1 VFATVSVILPA
12 AIIVGAGYYAG
23 RRILDAA
30 GVKALSE
37 LVFNLFLPCLL
48 FRSMATSQFGG
59 SDLTL
64 LAAYFGTS
72 LTWLAVVALYCRQRS
87 RRRAADAGNEGEQRL
102 PTTESAVVLGLGAV
116 FSNTVQ
122 LGIPIQKLA
131 YGEAGLKLQLSI
143 IALHSLVLLT
153 AATIW
158 VEVSRARSSGAQQES
173 SLANSLFL
181 VIKASVIHPV
191 ILPIIVGLTWSFA
204 GWPLPAWADQP
215 LGFLASAAGPMM
227 LVLMGAQLSNMK
239 LSEHWQGALALT
251 VCKNLLHPLLIFAVT
266 WGLGLS
272 PLAIAVAV
280 TCAALPIGAN
290 VFLFAQRY
298 NTNES
303 LVTAATALSSLVAL
317 VSLTVV
323 LAVVPRP

>member
-1 VFATVSVILPA
+1 MLAIVSVILPA

-23 RRILDAA
+23 RKILDGA

-48 FRSMATSQFGG
+48 FRSMATSSFAG
-59 SDLTL
+59 SNVTL
-64 LAAYFGTS
+64 LAAYFGSS
-72 LTWLAVVALYCRQRS
+72 LMWFVMVALYYRHRHGQTI
-87 RRRAADAGNEGEQRL
+87 DG
-102 PTTESAVVLGLGAV
+102 AVVLGLGAV
-116 FSNTVQ
+116 FSNSVQ

-131 YGEAGLKLQLSI
+131 FGDDGLKLHLSI
-143 IALHSLVLLT
+143 IALHSLILLT

-158 VEVSRARSSGAQQES
+158 VEVSRARANGAAQKTG
-173 SLANSLFL
+173 LAKSLFQ

-191 ILPIIVGLTWSFA
+191 ILPILIGLAWSYA

-239 LSEHWQGALALT
+239 LSEHWSGALALT
-251 VCKNLLHPLLIFAVT
+251 VAKNLLHPLLIFTVT

-280 TCAALPIGAN
+280 TCAALPMGAN

-298 NTNES
+298 NANES

-317 VSLTVV
+317 VSLTVA
-323 LAVVPRP
+323 LALLPRP

>member
-1 VFATVSVILPA
+1 MLATISVILPA
-12 AIIVGAGYYAG
+12 SLVVGAGYYAG

-48 FRSMATSQFGG
+48 FRSMASSQFGG
-59 SDLTL
+59 ADLTL
-64 LAAYFGTS
+64 LAAYFGAS
-72 LTWLAVVALYCRQRS
+72 LLWFAAVALYYWHRYRQ
-87 RRRAADAGNEGEQRL
+87 AMGGAI
-102 PTTESAVVLGLGAV
+102 VMGLGAV

-131 YGEAGLKLQLSI
+131 FGEAGLKLHLSI

-158 VEVSRARSSGAQQES
+158 FEISRARNDGTRPRAG
-173 SLANSLFL
+173 LGRSLFQ

-191 ILPIIVGLTWSFA
+191 ILPIIIGLMWSFA
-204 GWPLPAWADQP
+204 GWPLPGWADQP

-227 LVLMGAQLSNMK
+227 LVLMGAQLSNMH
-239 LSEHWQGALALT
+239 LSEHWRGAVALT
-251 VCKNLLHPLLIFAVT
+251 VAKNLLHPLLIFAVT
-266 WGLGLS
+266 WALELS

-280 TCAALPIGAN
+280 TCAALPMGAN

-298 NTNES
+298 NSNES
-303 LVTAATALSSLVAL
+303 LITAATALSSLVAL
-317 VSLTVV
+317 ASLTVV
-323 LAVVPRP
+323 LALVPKP

>member
-1 VFATVSVILPA
+1 MFATVSVILPA
-12 AIIVGAGYYAG
+12 AIIVSAGYYAG

-30 GVKALSE
+30 GIKALSE

-48 FRSMATSQFGG
+48 FRSMATSSFAG

-64 LAAYFGTS
+64 LAAYFSAT
-72 LTWLAVVALYCRQRS
+72 LAWFGIVLLYCRHRHGQNV
-87 RRRAADAGNEGEQRL
+87 DG
-102 PTTESAVVLGLGAV
+102 AVVLGLGAV

-131 YGEAGLKLQLSI
+131 FGDDGLKLHLSI
-143 IALHSLVLLT
+143 IALHSLILLT

-158 VEVSRARSSGAQQES
+158 VEVSRARANGAAEDAG
-173 SLANSLFL
+173 LTKSLFY
-181 VIKASVIHPV
+181 VVKASVIHPV
-191 ILPIIVGLTWSFA
+191 ILPIIIGLAWSFA
-204 GWPLPAWADQP
+204 GWPLPLWADQP

-239 LSEHWQGALALT
+239 LSEHWSGALAMT
-251 VCKNLLHPLLIFAVT
+251 VAKNMLHPLLVFAVT

-280 TCAALPIGAN
+280 TCAALPMGAN

-298 NTNES
+298 NANES
-303 LVTAATALSSLVAL
+303 LVTAATALSSLIAL

-323 LAVVPRP
+323 LAMVPRP

>member
-1 VFATVSVILPA
+1 MLATISVILPA
-12 AIIVGAGYYAG
+12 ALVVGAGYYAG

-48 FRSMATSQFGG
+48 FRSMASSQFGG
-59 SDLTL
+59 ADLTL
-64 LAAYFGTS
+64 LAAYFGAS
-72 LTWLAVVALYCRQRS
+72 LLWFAAVALYYWHRYRQ
-87 RRRAADAGNEGEQRL
+87 AMGGAI
-102 PTTESAVVLGLGAV
+102 VMGLGAV

-131 YGEAGLKLQLSI
+131 FGEAGLKLHLSI

-158 VEVSRARSSGAQQES
+158 SEISRARNDGTRPRAG
-173 SLANSLFL
+173 LGRSLFQ

-191 ILPIIVGLTWSFA
+191 ILPIIIGLMWSFA
-204 GWPLPAWADQP
+204 GWPLPGWADQP

-227 LVLMGAQLSNMK
+227 LVLMGAQLSNMH
-239 LSEHWQGALALT
+239 LSEHWRGAVALT
-251 VCKNLLHPLLIFAVT
+251 VAKNLLHPLLIFAVT
-266 WGLGLS
+266 WALGLS

-280 TCAALPIGAN
+280 TCAALPMGAN

-298 NTNES
+298 NSNES
-303 LVTAATALSSLVAL
+303 LITAATALSSLVAL
-317 VSLTVV
+317 ASLTVV
-323 LAVVPRP
+323 LALVPKP

>member
-1 VFATVSVILPA
+1 MFATVSVILPA

-23 RRILDAA
+23 RKILDSA

-48 FRSMATSQFGG
+48 FRSMATSSFAG

-64 LAAYFGTS
+64 LAAYFGAS
-72 LTWLAVVALYCRQRS
+72 LVWFALVALYYG
-87 RRRAADAGNEGEQRL
+87 RRHNQSIDG
-102 PTTESAVVLGLGAV
+102 AVVLGLGAV

-131 YGEAGLKLQLSI
+131 FGEAGLKLQLSI

-153 AATIW
+153 TATIW
-158 VEVSRARSSGAQQES
+158 VEIARARANASATGSQRNAG
-173 SLANSLFL
+173 LAKSLFH
-181 VIKASVIHPV
+181 VVKASVIHPV
-191 ILPIIVGLTWSFA
+191 ILPIIIGLAWSFA

-239 LSEHWQGALALT
+239 LSEHWRDAMTLALM
-251 VCKNLLHPLLIFAVT
+251 KNLLHPLLIFAVT
-266 WGLGLS
+266 WSLGLS

-280 TCAALPIGAN
+280 TCAALPMGAN

-298 NTNES
+298 NANES

-317 VSLTVV
+317 VSLTVA
-323 LAVVPRP
+323 LALVPRP

>member
-1 VFATVSVILPA
+1 MFATVSVILPA

-23 RRILDAA
+23 RKILDTA

-48 FRSMATSQFGG
+48 FRSMATSSFAG

-64 LAAYFGTS
+64 LAAYFGAS
-72 LTWLAVVALYCRQRS
+72 LAWFGVVALYYRHRHGQTI
-87 RRRAADAGNEGEQRL
+87 DG
-102 PTTESAVVLGLGAV
+102 AVVLGLGAV

-131 YGEAGLKLQLSI
+131 FGDAGLKLHLSI

-153 AATIW
+153 IATLW
-158 VEVSRARSSGAQQES
+158 VEVSRARASGARQEAG
-173 SLANSLFL
+173 LGKSLFH

-191 ILPIIVGLTWSFA
+191 ILPIIIGLAWSFA

-239 LSEHWQGALALT
+239 LSEHWRGAMTLA
-251 VCKNLLHPLLIFAVT
+251 VMKNLMHPLLIFAVT

-280 TCAALPIGAN
+280 TCAALPMGAN

-298 NTNES
+298 NANES
-303 LVTAATALSSLVAL
+303 LVTAATALSSLIAL
-317 VSLTVV
+317 FSLTVA
-323 LAVVPRP
+323 LALEPMP

>member
-1 VFATVSVILPA
+1 MFATVSVILPA

-30 GVKALSE
+30 GIKALSE

-48 FRSMATSQFGG
+48 FRSMATSSFAG

-64 LAAYFGTS
+64 LAAYFGAS
-72 LTWLAVVALYCRQRS
+72 LAWFALVALYYRHRHGQTI
-87 RRRAADAGNEGEQRL
+87 DG
-102 PTTESAVVLGLGAV
+102 AVVLGLGAV

-131 YGEAGLKLQLSI
+131 FGDDGLKLHLSI
-143 IALHSLVLLT
+143 IALHSLILLT

-158 VEVSRARSSGAQQES
+158 VEVARARADGAAKNAG
-173 SLANSLFL
+173 LAKSLFH

-191 ILPIIVGLTWSFA
+191 ILPIIIGLAWSFA

-239 LSEHWQGALALT
+239 LSEHWSGALALT
-251 VCKNLLHPLLIFAVT
+251 IAKNVLHPLLIFAVT

-272 PLAIAVAV
+272 SLAIAVAV
-280 TCAALPIGAN
+280 TCAALPMGAN

-298 NTNES
+298 NANES

-317 VSLTVV
+317 VSLTVA
-323 LAVVPRP
+323 LALVSRP

>member
-1 VFATVSVILPA
+1 MFATVSVILPA

-30 GVKALSE
+30 GIKALSE

-48 FRSMATSQFGG
+48 FRSMATSSFAG

-64 LAAYFGTS
+64 LAAYFGAS
-72 LTWLAVVALYCRQRS
+72 LAWFTLVALYYRHRHGQTI
-87 RRRAADAGNEGEQRL
+87 DG
-102 PTTESAVVLGLGAV
+102 AVVLGLGAV

-131 YGEAGLKLQLSI
+131 FGDDGLKLHLSI
-143 IALHSLVLLT
+143 IALHSLILLT
-153 AATIW
+153 AATLW
-158 VEVSRARSSGAQQES
+158 VEISRARVSGVGQNAALS
-173 SLANSLFL
+173 KSLLP

-191 ILPIIVGLTWSFA
+191 ILPIIVGLMWSFA
-204 GWPLPAWADQP
+204 GFPLPAWADQP

-239 LSEHWQGALALT
+239 LSEHWSGALALT
-251 VCKNLLHPLLIFAVT
+251 VAKNLLHPLLIFAVT

-280 TCAALPIGAN
+280 TCAALPMGAN

-298 NTNES
+298 NANES

-317 VSLTVV
+317 FTLT
-323 LAVVPRP
+323 LALALVPKP

>member
-12 AIIVGAGYYAG
+12 AIIVGAGYVAG

-48 FRSMATSQFGG
+48 FRSMATSSFAG

-64 LAAYFGTS
+64 LGAYFGAS
-72 LTWLAVVALYCRQRS
+72 VGWFALVALYYRHRHGQTM
-87 RRRAADAGNEGEQRL
+87 DG
-102 PTTESAVVLGLGAV
+102 AVVIGLGAV

-131 YGEAGLKLQLSI
+131 FGDDGLKLHLSI
-143 IALHSLVLLT
+143 VALHSLVLLT
-153 AATIW
+153 AATVW
-158 VEVSRARSSGAQQES
+158 VEVSRARADGTAKNTGLAQ
-173 SLANSLFL
+173 SLFH
-181 VIKASVIHPV
+181 VIRASIIHPV
-191 ILPIIVGLTWSFA
+191 ILPIIIGLAWSFA
-204 GWPLPAWADQP
+204 RWPLPVWVDQP

-239 LSEHWQGALALT
+239 LSEHWSGALALT
-251 VCKNLLHPLLIFAVT
+251 IAKNLLHPLLIFAVT

-280 TCAALPIGAN
+280 TCAALPMGAN

-298 NTNES
+298 DRNES
-303 LVTAATALSSLVAL
+303 LITAATALSSLVAL
-317 VSLTVV
+317 VSLTVA
-323 LAVVPRP
+323 LALVPRP

>member
-1 VFATVSVILPA
+1 MFATVAVILPA

-23 RRILDAA
+23 RRILDAS
-30 GVKALSE
+30 GIKALSE
-37 LVFNLFLPCLL
+37 VVFNLFLPCLL
-48 FRSMATSQFGG
+48 FRSMATSSFAG

-64 LAAYFGTS
+64 LAAYFGAS
-72 LTWLAVVALYCRQRS
+72 LGWFALVALYYRHRHGQTL
-87 RRRAADAGNEGEQRL
+87 DG
-102 PTTESAVVLGLGAV
+102 AVVLGLGAV

-131 YGEAGLKLQLSI
+131 FGDDGLKLHLSI
-143 IALHSLVLLT
+143 IALHSLILLT

-158 VEVSRARSSGAQQES
+158 VEVARARAQGAKQKAG
-173 SLANSLFL
+173 LATSLFH

-191 ILPIIVGLTWSFA
+191 ILPIIIGLGWSFA
-204 GWPLPAWADQP
+204 RWPLPAWADQP

-227 LVLMGAQLSNMK
+227 LVLMGAQLSTMK
-239 LSEHWQGALALT
+239 LSEHWSGALALT
-251 VCKNLLHPLLIFAVT
+251 VAKNLLHPLLIFAVT

-280 TCAALPIGAN
+280 TCAALPMGAN

-298 NTNES
+298 NANES

-317 VSLTVV
+317 VSLTGA
-323 LAVVPRP
+323 LALLPKP

>member
-1 VFATVSVILPA
+1 MLATISVILPA
-12 AIIVGAGYYAG
+12 ALVVGAGYYAG

-48 FRSMATSQFGG
+48 FRSMASSQFGG
-59 SDLTL
+59 TDLTL
-64 LAAYFGTS
+64 LAAYFGAS
-72 LTWLAVVALYCRQRS
+72 LLWFTAVALYHRHRHGH
-87 RRRAADAGNEGEQRL
+87 AMGGAI
-102 PTTESAVVLGLGAV
+102 VIGLGAV

-131 YGEAGLKLQLSI
+131 FGDAGLKLHLSI

-158 VEVSRARSSGAQQES
+158 FEISRVRNDGTRQRAGLGR
-173 SLANSLFL
+173 SLFH
-181 VIKASVIHPV
+181 VVKASVIHPV
-191 ILPIIVGLTWSFA
+191 ILPIIIGLMWSFA
-204 GWPLPAWADQP
+204 GWPLPGWADQP

-227 LVLMGAQLSNMK
+227 LVLMGAQLSNMQ
-239 LSEHWQGALALT
+239 LSEHWRGAVALT
-251 VCKNLLHPLLIFAVT
+251 VAKNLLHPLLIFAVT

-272 PLAIAVAV
+272 PLAIAIAV
-280 TCAALPIGAN
+280 TCAALPMGAN

-298 NTNES
+298 NSNES
-303 LVTAATALSSLVAL
+303 LITAATALSSLVAL
-317 VSLTVV
+317 ASLTVV
-323 LAVVPRP
+323 LALVPKP

>member
-12 AIIVGAGYYAG
+12 AIIVVAGFYAG

-30 GVKALSE
+30 GIKALSE

-48 FRSMATSQFGG
+48 FRSMATSSFAG

-64 LAAYFGTS
+64 LAAYFGVS
-72 LTWLAVVALYCRQRS
+72 LAWFALVALYYRHRHGQTV
-87 RRRAADAGNEGEQRL
+87 DG
-102 PTTESAVVLGLGAV
+102 AVVLGLGAV
-116 FSNTVQ
+116 FSNSVQ

-131 YGEAGLKLQLSI
+131 FGDDGLKLHLSI
-143 IALHSLVLLT
+143 IALHSLILLT

-158 VEVSRARSSGAQQES
+158 VEVSRARVHGSKQKSG
-173 SLANSLFL
+173 LAKSLFH
-181 VIKASVIHPV
+181 VVKASVIHPV
-191 ILPIIVGLTWSFA
+191 ILPIIIGLAWSFA
-204 GWPLPAWADQP
+204 GWPLPSWADQP

-239 LSEHWQGALALT
+239 LSEHWSGALALT
-251 VCKNLLHPLLIFAVT
+251 VAKNLLHPLLIFAVT

-280 TCAALPIGAN
+280 TCAALPMGAN

-298 NTNES
+298 NANES

-317 VSLTVV
+317 VSLTVT
-323 LAVVPRP
+323 LALVPKP

>member
-1 VFATVSVILPA
+1 MILPA
-12 AIIVGAGYYAG
+12 ALVVGAGYYAG

-48 FRSMATSQFGG
+48 FRSMASAQFGG
-59 SDLTL
+59 ADLAL
-64 LAAYFGTS
+64 LGAYFGAT
-72 LTWLAVVALYCRQRS
+72 LLWFTAVALYYRHRHGQPMGG
-87 RRRAADAGNEGEQRL
+87 AI
-102 PTTESAVVLGLGAV
+102 VIGLGAV

-131 YGEAGLKLQLSI
+131 FGDAGLKLHLSI

-153 AATIW
+153 TATIW
-158 VEVSRARSSGAQQES
+158 FEISRARADGSQERTG
-173 SLANSLFL
+173 LGKSLFH

-191 ILPIIVGLTWSFA
+191 ILPIIIGLMWSFSS
-204 GWPLPAWADQP
+204 WPLPVWADQP

-227 LVLMGAQLSNMK
+227 LVLMGAQLSNMQ
-239 LSEHWQGALALT
+239 LSEHWRGALALT
-251 VCKNLLHPLLIFAVT
+251 VAKNLLHPLLIFAVT

-280 TCAALPIGAN
+280 TCAALPMGAN

-298 NTNES
+298 NNNES
-303 LVTAATALSSLVAL
+303 LITAATALSSLVAL
-317 VSLTVV
+317 ASLTVA
-323 LAVVPRP
+323 LALVSKP

>member
-1 VFATVSVILPA
+1 MFATVSVVLPA
-12 AIIVGAGYYAG
+12 AIIVGAGFYAG
-23 RRILDAA
+23 RHILDSA
-30 GVKALSE
+30 GIKALSE

-48 FRSMATSQFGG
+48 FRSMATSSFAG

-64 LAAYFGTS
+64 LAAYFGAS
-72 LTWLAVVALYCRQRS
+72 LGWFALVALYYRHHHRQS
-87 RRRAADAGNEGEQRL
+87 VDG
-102 PTTESAVVLGLGAV
+102 AVVLGLGAV
-116 FSNTVQ
+116 FSNSVQ

-131 YGEAGLKLQLSI
+131 FGDDGLKLHLSI

-158 VEVSRARSSGAQQES
+158 VEISRARTNGAGPQSG
-173 SLANSLFL
+173 LAKSLFH

-191 ILPIIVGLTWSFA
+191 ILPIVVGLAWSFA
-204 GWPLPAWADQP
+204 GFPLPAWADQP

-239 LSEHWQGALALT
+239 LSEHWSGALALT
-251 VCKNLLHPLLIFAVT
+251 AAKNLVHPLLIFTLT
-266 WGLGLS
+266 WSLGLS

-280 TCAALPIGAN
+280 TCAALPMGAN

-298 NTNES
+298 NANES

-317 VSLTVV
+317 VSLTAA
-323 LAVVPRP
+323 LALLPKP

>member
-1 VFATVSVILPA
+1 MFATISVILPA

-23 RRILDAA
+23 RHILDAA

-64 LAAYFGTS
+64 LAAYFGAS
-72 LTWLAVVALYCRQRS
+72 LVWFALVALYYGHRYGQ
-87 RRRAADAGNEGEQRL
+87 ATD
-102 PTTESAVVLGLGAV
+102 SAVVLGLGAV

-131 YGEAGLKLQLSI
+131 FGEAGLKLQLSI
-143 IALHSLVLLT
+143 NALHSLVLLT
-153 AATIW
+153 TATIW
-158 VEVSRARSSGAQQES
+158 VEVSRARADGSHQSSGLS
-173 SLANSLFL
+173 KNLLH

-191 ILPIIVGLTWSFA
+191 ILPIIIGLAWSFA

-239 LSEHWQGALALT
+239 LSEHWRGAMALALM
-251 VCKNLLHPLLIFAVT
+251 KNLLHPLLIFAVT
-266 WGLGLS
+266 WSLGLS

-298 NTNES
+298 NANES
-303 LVTAATALSSLVAL
+303 LVTAATALSSLIAL

-323 LAVVPRP
+323 LALVPRP

>member
-1 VFATVSVILPA
+1 MFATVSVILPA

-23 RRILDAA
+23 RKILDTA

-48 FRSMATSQFGG
+48 FRSMATSSFAG

-64 LAAYFGTS
+64 LAAYFGAS
-72 LTWLAVVALYCRQRS
+72 LAWFGIVALYYCHRHGQTI
-87 RRRAADAGNEGEQRL
+87 DG
-102 PTTESAVVLGLGAV
+102 AVVLGLGAV

-131 YGEAGLKLQLSI
+131 FGEAGLKLQLSI

-153 AATIW
+153 VATIW
-158 VEVSRARSSGAQQES
+158 VEIARARADGSQQKTGLAK
-173 SLANSLFL
+173 SLLH
-181 VIKASVIHPV
+181 VVKASVIHPV
-191 ILPIIVGLTWSFA
+191 ILPIIIGLAWSFA

-239 LSEHWQGALALT
+239 LSEHWRGAMTLA
-251 VCKNLLHPLLIFAVT
+251 VMKNLLHPLLIFAVT

-280 TCAALPIGAN
+280 TCAALPMGAN

-298 NTNES
+298 NANES

-317 VSLTVV
+317 VSLTVA
-323 LAVVPRP
+323 LALVSRP

>member
-1 VFATVSVILPA
+1 MFATISVILPA
-12 AIIVGAGYYAG
+12 AIVVGAGYFAG

-48 FRSMATSQFGG
+48 FRSMATSSFAG

-64 LAAYFGTS
+64 LAAYFGTT
-72 LTWLAVVALYCRQRS
+72 LGWFALVALYYRHRHGQTI
-87 RRRAADAGNEGEQRL
+87 DG
-102 PTTESAVVLGLGAV
+102 AVVLGLGAV

-131 YGEAGLKLQLSI
+131 YGDAGLKLHLSI
-143 IALHSLVLLT
+143 IALHSLILLT

-158 VEVSRARSSGAQQES
+158 VEVSRARAHGEAQNAG
-173 SLANSLFL
+173 LAKSLFH

-191 ILPIIVGLTWSFA
+191 ILPIIIGLAWSFA

-239 LSEHWQGALALT
+239 LSEHWSGALALT
-251 VCKNLLHPLLIFAVT
+251 VAKNLVHPILIFVVT

-280 TCAALPIGAN
+280 TCAALPMGAN

-298 NTNES
+298 NANES
-303 LVTAATALSSLVAL
+303 LVTAATALSSLIAL
-317 VSLTVV
+317 LSLTVALGLV
-323 LAVVPRP
+323 SKP

>member
-1 VFATVSVILPA
+1 MFATVSVILPA
-12 AIIVGAGYYAG
+12 AIIVAAGYYAG

-64 LAAYFGTS
+64 LGAYFGSS
-72 LTWLAVVALYCRQRS
+72 LVWFAAVALYYRHRKQL
-87 RRRAADAGNEGEQRL
+87 ADEPRP
-102 PTTESAVVLGLGAV
+102 PTTEGAVVLGLGAV

-131 YGEAGLKLQLSI
+131 FGEVGLKLHLSI
-143 IALHSLVLLT
+143 IALHSLLFLT

-158 VEVSRARSSGAQQES
+158 VEVSRARSTGAQQQS
-173 SLANSLFL
+173 GLATSLLP
-181 VIKASVIHPV
+181 VIRASVIHPV
-191 ILPIIVGLTWSFA
+191 ILPIIIGLVWSFA
-204 GWPLPAWADQP
+204 GWPLPVWADQP

-239 LSEHWQGALALT
+239 LSQHWRGTVTLT
-251 VCKNLLHPLLIFAVT
+251 IAKNLLHPLLIFAVT

-280 TCAALPIGAN
+280 TCAALPMGAN

-317 VSLTVV
+317 VSLTVA

>member
-1 VFATVSVILPA
+1 MLATVSVILPA
-12 AIIVGAGYYAG
+12 ALVVGAGYFAG

-48 FRSMATSQFGG
+48 FRSMATSSFVG

-64 LAAYFGTS
+64 LAAYFGAS
-72 LTWLAVVALYCRQRS
+72 LAWFAMVALYYRHRHGQ
-87 RRRAADAGNEGEQRL
+87 AMGGAI
-102 PTTESAVVLGLGAV
+102 VLGLGAV
-116 FSNTVQ
+116 FSNSVQ

-131 YGEAGLKLQLSI
+131 FGEAGLKLHLSI

-158 VEVSRARSSGAQQES
+158 VEISRARASGSHEHASLAS
-173 SLANSLFL
+173 SLFH

-191 ILPIIVGLTWSFA
+191 ILPIIVGLVWSFA
-204 GWPLPAWADQP
+204 GWPLPTWADQP

-227 LVLMGAQLSNMK
+227 LVLMGAQLSNMQ
-239 LSEHWQGALALT
+239 LSEHWRDALALT
-251 VCKNLLHPLLIFAVT
+251 VAKNLLHPVLIFAVT

-280 TCAALPIGAN
+280 TCAALPMGAN

-298 NTNES
+298 NANES

-317 VSLTVV
+317 ASLTVA
-323 LAVVPRP
+323 LALVPKP

>member
-1 VFATVSVILPA
+1 MFAIISVILPA

-23 RRILDAA
+23 RKILDGA

-48 FRSMATSQFGG
+48 FRSMATSSFVG
-59 SDLTL
+59 SDVTL
-64 LAAYFGTS
+64 LAAYFAAS
-72 LTWLAVVALYCRQRS
+72 LVWFGVVALYYRHRHGQTI
-87 RRRAADAGNEGEQRL
+87 DG
-102 PTTESAVVLGLGAV
+102 AVVLGLGAV
-116 FSNTVQ
+116 FSNSVQ

-131 YGEAGLKLQLSI
+131 FGDDGLKLHLSI

-158 VEVSRARSSGAQQES
+158 VEIARARADGSQQNTG
-173 SLANSLFL
+173 LAKSLFH

-191 ILPIIVGLTWSFA
+191 ILPIIIGLAWSFA
-204 GWPLPAWADQP
+204 RWPLPAWADQP

-239 LSEHWQGALALT
+239 LSEHWSGALALT
-251 VCKNLLHPLLIFAVT
+251 IAKNLLHPLLIFAVT

-280 TCAALPIGAN
+280 TCAALPMGAN

-298 NTNES
+298 NANES

-317 VSLTVV
+317 VSLTVT
-323 LAVVPRP
+323 LALVPKP

>member
-1 VFATVSVILPA
+1 MFATVSVVLPA
-12 AIIVGAGYYAG
+12 AIIVGAGFYAG
-23 RRILDAA
+23 RHILDAS
-30 GVKALSE
+30 GIKALSE

-48 FRSMATSQFGG
+48 FRSMATSSFAG

-64 LAAYFGTS
+64 LGAYFGVS
-72 LTWLAVVALYCRQRS
+72 LTWFALVALYYRHRHGQS
-87 RRRAADAGNEGEQRL
+87 VNG
-102 PTTESAVVLGLGAV
+102 AVVLGLGAV
-116 FSNTVQ
+116 FSNSVQ

-131 YGEAGLKLQLSI
+131 FGEDGLKLHLSI

-158 VEVSRARSSGAQQES
+158 VEISRARASGAGQQS
-173 SLANSLFL
+173 GLAKNLFH

-191 ILPIIVGLTWSFA
+191 ILPIIVGLAWSFA
-204 GWPLPAWADQP
+204 GLPLPAWADQP

-239 LSEHWQGALALT
+239 LSEHWSGALALT
-251 VCKNLLHPLLIFAVT
+251 VAKNLVHPVLIFAVT

-280 TCAALPIGAN
+280 TCAALPMGAN

-298 NTNES
+298 NANES

-317 VSLTVV
+317 VSLTVT
-323 LAVVPRP
+323 LALLPKP

>member
-1 VFATVSVILPA
+1 MLATVSVILPA
-12 AIIVGAGYYAG
+12 ALVVGAGYFAG

-48 FRSMATSQFGG
+48 FRSMATSSFVG

-64 LAAYFGTS
+64 LAAYFGAS
-72 LTWLAVVALYCRQRS
+72 LAWFAMVALYYRHRHGQ
-87 RRRAADAGNEGEQRL
+87 AMGGAI
-102 PTTESAVVLGLGAV
+102 VLGLGAV
-116 FSNTVQ
+116 FSNSVQ

-131 YGEAGLKLQLSI
+131 FGEAGLKLHLSI

-158 VEVSRARSSGAQQES
+158 VEISRARASGSHEHASLAS
-173 SLANSLFL
+173 SLFH

-191 ILPIIVGLTWSFA
+191 ILPIIVGLVWSFA

-227 LVLMGAQLSNMK
+227 LVLMGAQLSNMQ
-239 LSEHWQGALALT
+239 LSEHWRGALALT
-251 VCKNLLHPLLIFAVT
+251 VAKNLLHPVLIFAVT

-280 TCAALPIGAN
+280 TCAALPMGAN

-298 NTNES
+298 NANES

-317 VSLTVV
+317 ASLTVA
-323 LAVVPRP
+323 LALVPKP

>member
-1 VFATVSVILPA
+1 MFATVSVVLPA
-12 AIIVGAGYYAG
+12 AIIVGAGFYAG
-23 RRILDAA
+23 RHILDSA
-30 GVKALSE
+30 GIKALSE

-48 FRSMATSQFGG
+48 FRSMATSSFAG

-64 LAAYFGTS
+64 LAAYFGVS
-72 LTWLAVVALYCRQRS
+72 LTWFGLVALYYRHRHGQTI
-87 RRRAADAGNEGEQRL
+87 DG
-102 PTTESAVVLGLGAV
+102 AVVLGLGAV
-116 FSNTVQ
+116 FSNSVQ

-131 YGEAGLKLQLSI
+131 FGDDGLKLHLSI

-158 VEVSRARSSGAQQES
+158 VEIARARANGAGQQSG
-173 SLANSLFL
+173 LAKSLFH

-191 ILPIIVGLTWSFA
+191 ILPIIVGLVWSFA
-204 GWPLPAWADQP
+204 GFPLPVWADQP

-239 LSEHWQGALALT
+239 LSEHWSGALTLT
-251 VCKNLLHPLLIFAVT
+251 VAKNLLHPLLIFAVT

-280 TCAALPIGAN
+280 TCAALPMGAN

-298 NTNES
+298 NANES

-317 VSLTVV
+317 VSLTAA
-323 LAVVPRP
+323 LALLPKP

>member
-1 VFATVSVILPA
+1 MFATVSVILPA

-23 RRILDAA
+23 RKILDAA

-48 FRSMATSQFGG
+48 FRSMATSSFAG

-64 LAAYFGTS
+64 LAAYFGAS
-72 LTWLAVVALYCRQRS
+72 LAWFGAAALYCRYRCGQTI
-87 RRRAADAGNEGEQRL
+87 DG
-102 PTTESAVVLGLGAV
+102 AVVLGLGAV

-131 YGEAGLKLQLSI
+131 FGDAGLKLHLSI

-153 AATIW
+153 IATIW
-158 VEVSRARSSGAQQES
+158 VEIARTRANDSTQNTGLAK
-173 SLANSLFL
+173 SLVH
-181 VIKASVIHPV
+181 VIKTSVIHPV
-191 ILPIIVGLTWSFA
+191 ILPILIGLAWSFV

-239 LSEHWQGALALT
+239 LSEHWSGALALSLA
-251 VCKNLLHPLLIFAVT
+251 KNVLHPLLIFAVT
-266 WGLGLS
+266 WSLGLS
-272 PLAIAVAV
+272 SLAIAVAV
-280 TCAALPIGAN
+280 TCAALPMGAN

-298 NTNES
+298 NANES
-303 LVTAATALSSLVAL
+303 LVTAATALSSLIAL
-317 VSLTVV
+317 VSLTVA
-323 LAVVPRP
+323 LAVVPHVP